1 MSEAIPTDIKAVKA
15 ELADLRKKIRYHNN
29 RYYNEDN
36 PEITDYEYDQLML
49 RLKKLEG
56 AYPEDYGQ
64 KAEGSGKSEEKA

>member
-1 MSEAIPTDIKAVKA
+1 MPEAIPTDIKAVKA

-56 AYPEDYGQ
+56 A
-64 KAEGSGKSEEKA
+64 